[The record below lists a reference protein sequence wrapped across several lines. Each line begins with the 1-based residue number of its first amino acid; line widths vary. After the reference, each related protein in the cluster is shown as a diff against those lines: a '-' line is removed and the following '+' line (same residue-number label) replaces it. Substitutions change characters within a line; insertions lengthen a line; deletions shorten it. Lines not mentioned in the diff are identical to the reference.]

1 MTIDRLRALYRL
13 ILARQRPP
21 SAIGRLAIGRILAL
35 AERQGGIADRLR
47 TLDTV
52 MADREY
58 MVELEI
64 LRAAIG
70 TRRRFGHRL
79 EWTLGNVGLAIAATL
94 LLSVGLTAIART
106 WSTRPDA
113 PRGGN
118 SVVVQLVTP
127 TERVDART
135 IMFTWKPVRGAQDY
149 EIEVLD
155 ADGLSTFVSTV
166 RGTSVRLPT
175 SVRLLPGAE
184 YRWWVVARR
193 ADGSRVGAVPRRL
206 RVDDGTN
213 GSGAG
218 AERMGPPQPYGL
230 LARAYRAINT
240 PAQANS

>member
-1 MTIDRLRALYRL
+1 
-13 ILARQRPP
+13 
-21 SAIGRLAIGRILAL
+21 
-35 AERQGGIADRLR
+35 
-47 TLDTV
+47 
-52 MADREY
+52 
-58 MVELEI
+58 
-64 LRAAIG
+64 
-70 TRRRFGHRL
+70 
-79 EWTLGNVGLAIAATL
+79 
-94 LLSVGLTAIART
+94 

-113 PRGGN
+113 ARGGN
-118 SVVVQLVTP
+118 GVVVQLVTP
-127 TERVDART
+127 TERVDARR

-175 SVRLLPGAE
+175 SVRLMPGAE

-193 ADGSRVGAVPRRL
+193 ADGLRGGAVPRRL

-218 AERMGPPQPYGL
+218 AERTGPPQPYGT
-230 LARAYRAINT
+230 LAQVDLAINT